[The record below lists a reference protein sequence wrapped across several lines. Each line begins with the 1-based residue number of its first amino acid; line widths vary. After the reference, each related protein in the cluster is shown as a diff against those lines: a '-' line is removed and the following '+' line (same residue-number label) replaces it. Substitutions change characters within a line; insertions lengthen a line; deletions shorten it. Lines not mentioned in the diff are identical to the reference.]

1 MPIFRE
7 IYTGKMESLDME
19 IMGKFF
25 NEMALDIKK
34 QRARIGGDW
43 AIAAVV
49 MFRELRDIL
58 K

>member
-1 MPIFRE
+1 
-7 IYTGKMESLDME
+7 ME